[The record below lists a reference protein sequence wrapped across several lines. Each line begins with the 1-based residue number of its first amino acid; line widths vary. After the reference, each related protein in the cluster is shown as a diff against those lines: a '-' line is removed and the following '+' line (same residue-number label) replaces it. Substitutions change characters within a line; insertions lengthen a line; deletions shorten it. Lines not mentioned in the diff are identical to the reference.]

1 MRTVNQ
7 EHFAARQRHVREA
20 ALACFKRNG
29 FHQASMADICA
40 EAGMSPGNVY
50 RYYDSKEAIIA
61 AICEE
66 DRRQVTARLE
76 QIGERQDL
84 FAAMLEIAGE
94 ALSASDPGKTKFGLE
109 VLAEAARNERV
120 AEIVRRHN
128 AAIIAICAA
137 ALRRA
142 QAFGQ
147 VDAALDPEVAAA
159 VLVAAAE
166 GLSTRL
172 ALFPPENAA
181 ARLEAF
187 KRLITRFLMAPGAGR
202 AGGDGHPPVR

>member
-7 EHFAARQRHVREA
+7 ERFEARQRHVREA
-20 ALACFKRNG
+20 ALACFKRKG

-40 EAGMSPGNVY
+40 EAEMSPGNLY

-66 DRRQVTARLE
+66 DRRQVTLRLE
-76 QIGERQDL
+76 RLGDRQNL
-84 FAAMLEIAGE
+84 FDAMLEIAGE
-94 ALSASDPGKTKFGLE
+94 AMSASDPEKSKFGCE
-109 VLAEAARNERV
+109 VLAEAARNGRI

-128 AAIIAICAA
+128 AAIVAICSA
-137 ALRRA
+137 ALKRA
-142 QAFGQ
+142 QALKQ
-147 VDAALDPEVAAA
+147 IDPALDADAAAA

-172 ALFPPENAA
+172 ALFPALDAA
-181 ARLEAF
+181 ACLASF
-187 KRLITRFLMAPGAGR
+187 KLLITRFLAPRG
-202 AGGDGHPPVR
+202 